1 MGRQFIFVVETNKKC
16 QSDWMYIKDTI
27 EHFYA
32 FDRTQVKLSVVYMD
46 GRGNYEKKEKD
57 VQNLISQYKA
67 ASKKNQSR
75 VIYCFD
81 CDEYDRKPEDADFLK
96 NARKFC
102 EDRGYEFVWF
112 CKDIENVYIGERIDD
127 SQKKKEA
134 VNFKSRKLISRV
146 IEKNLSQNNYKIA
159 SSNILNA
166 LDKCSG
172 LIRKN

>member
-1 MGRQFIFVVETNKKC
+1 MGVQLIFVVETNKKC
-16 QSDWMYIKDTI
+16 GSDWIYIKETI
-27 EHFYA
+27 ERFYTYE
-32 FDRTQVKLSVVYMD
+32 RTQLKFTPIYME
-46 GRGNYEKKEKD
+46 GKGKYLKKEAD
-57 VQNLISQYKA
+57 VKSKERQYCA
-67 ASKKNQSR
+67 MSKSNQSK

-81 CDEYDRKPEDADFLK
+81 CDEYNRKPEDADFLK

-146 IEKNLSQNNYKIA
+146 IEKNLSQNN
-159 SSNILNA
+159 
-166 LDKCSG
+166 
-172 LIRKN
+172 

>member
-67 ASKKNQSR
+67 AR
-75 VIYCFD
+75 VR
-81 CDEYDRKPEDADFLK
+81 RKPH
-96 NARKFC
+96 R
-102 EDRGYEFVWF
+102 RSHRQMSG
-112 CKDIENVYIGERIDD
+112 
-127 SQKKKEA
+127 S
-134 VNFKSRKLISRV
+134 
-146 IEKNLSQNNYKIA
+146 NL
-159 SSNILNA
+159 
-166 LDKCSG
+166 
-172 LIRKN
+172 